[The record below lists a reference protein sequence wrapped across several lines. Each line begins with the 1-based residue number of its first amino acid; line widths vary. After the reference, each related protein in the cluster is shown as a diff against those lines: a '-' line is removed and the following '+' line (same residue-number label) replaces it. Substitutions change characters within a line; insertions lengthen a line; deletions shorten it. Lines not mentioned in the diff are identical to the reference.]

1 MNRLTLAAEDG
12 TYLVSGDQV
21 KALNKDFYAG
31 EAIDKLGKFENFHE
45 ALLKRKQLLPEELQ
59 KLREQGK
66 EKSVKFR
73 ELLAEKL
80 TIENIL
86 ILLKGQG
93 IQE

>member
-1 MNRLTLAAEDG
+1 MKRLTTKAEDG
-12 TYLVSGDQV
+12 TYLVSGDQL
-21 KALNKDFYAG
+21 KAFNKDSYGG
-31 EAIDKLGKFENFHE
+31 EAINKLGKYENFHE
-45 ALLKRKQLLPEELQ
+45 ALLNRRQVIPEELQ

-86 ILLKGQG
+86 IMLKGQG
-93 IQE
+93 IQG

>member
-1 MNRLTLAAEDG
+1 MSRLTIKAEDG
-12 TYLVSGDQV
+12 TYLVSGEQIRVYSEDS
-21 KALNKDFYAG
+21 YGG
-31 EAIDKLGKFENFHE
+31 EAINKLGKFENFHE
-45 ALLKRKQLLPEELQ
+45 ALLNRRQVIPEELQ

-86 ILLKGQG
+86 IMLKGHG
-93 IQE
+93 IQG